1 MVKLLQVISK
11 QTSAEHLDVIRIGLL
26 VRCHSST
33 SSFMVKL
40 YITYAYYYES
50 LSHRKLAQQPFS
62 LSLRQRVVR

>member
-11 QTSAEHLDVIRIGLL
+11 QTSAEHLDVIRIGLF

-50 LSHRKLAQQPFS
+50 LSHRKLAQPFS
-62 LSLRQRVVR
+62 ET